1 MEITNK
7 IELTE
12 NQKKILG
19 MTSADDPT
27 ASLEQ
32 QLDITLKG
40 KEQRLMLMQK
50 LMRRKPESKVI
61 KS

>member
-1 MEITNK
+1 
-7 IELTE
+7 
-12 NQKKILG
+12 

-61 KS
+61 KTYMLFFFLNGTNLD